1 MKKTFIIIGVSG
13 SGKSTISQL
22 LSEQLGLPY
31 ADADD
36 YHPSE
41 NIKKMSQGIPLNDKD
56 RLPWLRNLNTLL
68 MRNSKA
74 GTILACSALKESY
87 RQILSDNI
95 DVIWIYLK
103 GDFELIKSRLKKRK
117 GHFMN
122 IKLLQSQFN
131 TLEKPLYGTHISID
145 QSPEN
150 IVRSILNSLSDM
162 KSSLGIIGLGVMG
175 KSLALNAA
183 EKDIPISV
191 YNRTSKGEEH
201 IVHDFL
207 EENKKKSITGFTD
220 LQRFV
225 SSLEQP
231 RKILI
236 LIKAGE
242 AIDSMIKAMLP
253 YLSEGDILIDGGNSY
268 YHDTRRRCE
277 NLNEK
282 GIHFMGMGVSGGEN
296 GARRGPSLM
305 PGGNWE
311 AYTKVSSILET
322 IAAKDKSG
330 NSCCSYIGKD
340 GAGHF
345 VKMIHNGIEYGE
357 MQLLAET
364 YSLLSKTKTHTEI
377 IKILSDWNLGE
388 HHSFLLE
395 ATIQILKERDT
406 NGYILDQILDKSGS
420 KGTGSWSARV
430 ALELGK
436 ASTVMTA
443 AVFERSIS
451 LLKSDREV
459 YSKRVPLSGKL
470 PEEIDIIDLKKAF
483 LFTKTINLHQGFNVI
498 LEASQKYNWNIN
510 LSEIARIWTNGCI
523 IKSTQME
530 TISEDLKQV
539 ANLLDDS
546 RIFEN
551 LIESE
556 QSVQNIVS
564 YAAKHRIPLPCF
576 SNAFNYWISI
586 TTEKLPANLI
596 QAQRDFFGAHSFQ
609 KVGDETE
616 AFYHHKWKKS

>member
-162 KSSLGIIGLGVMG
+162 KSSLGITGLGVMG

-183 EKDIPISV
+183 EKDISISV

-236 LIKAGE
+236 LIKAGK
-242 AIDSMIKAMLP
+242 AVDSIIKTMLP

-268 YHDTRRRCE
+268 YHDTRRRYE
-277 NLNEK
+277 NLKEK
-282 GIHFMGMGVSGGEN
+282 GIHFIGMGVSGGEN

-311 AYTKVSSILET
+311 AYTKVSSILEA

-483 LFTKTINLHQGFNVI
+483 LFAKTINLHQGFNVI

-539 ANLLDDS
+539 VNLLDHS
-546 RIFEN
+546 RIFDN
-551 LIESE
+551 LIERE

-564 YAAKHRIPLPCF
+564 YAAMHRIPLPCF

>member
-183 EKDIPISV
+183 EKDISISV

-236 LIKAGE
+236 LIKAGK
-242 AIDSMIKAMLP
+242 AVDSIIKTMLP
-253 YLSEGDILIDGGNSY
+253 HLSEGDILIDGGNSY
-268 YHDTRRRCE
+268 YHDTRRRYE
-277 NLNEK
+277 NLKEK
-282 GIHFMGMGVSGGEN
+282 GIHFIGMGVSGGEN

-311 AYTKVSSILET
+311 AYTKVSSILEA

-406 NGYILDQILDKSGS
+406 NGYILGQILDKSGS

-483 LFTKTINLHQGFNVI
+483 LFAKTINLHQGFNVI
-498 LEASQKYNWNIN
+498 LEGSQKYNWNIN

-539 ANLLDDS
+539 ANLLDHS
-546 RIFEN
+546 RIFDN
-551 LIESE
+551 LIKRE

-564 YAAKHRIPLPCF
+564 YASMHRIPLPCF